1 MALRKTYS
9 PTADEHYPS
18 TPRGSGRGLG
28 KPIYR
33 DGKRI
38 GQRFMVHEANG
49 KYDFVEKWKAQ

>member
-1 MALRKTYS
+1 MARKDYC
-9 PTADEHYPS
+9 PTREQHYPS

-38 GQRFMVHEANG
+38 GQRFMVYEANG
-49 KYDFVEKWKAQ
+49 KYNFVEKWKA